1 MLRDEYKKQMD
12 NIRADESVKEKVLN
26 AIKEKPKKTKRS
38 KVVYFR
44 AAAAMAASIAVA
56 LSVIIVKDSV
66 PQKVEEVGTVKT
78 YSEVYKTL
86 EALVPKTNAIDQLI
100 DTLGDFVAYN
110 AKNADDV
117 EIIEE
122 EYVYEAED
130 SPTSANGAVD
140 GSASDKTDY
149 SETTTQVKGV
159 DEADIVKTDGKY
171 IYSFNGS
178 EIKIIKAG
186 KTPQLI
192 KKITVAS
199 NDFSPT
205 SSMYLADGKL
215 IIIGNITNNQ
225 SEGTVVNIYDVSDPQ
240 NAKVVYELKQSGF
253 YNTSRLIGDK
263 LYLISNYTI
272 NANKIDE
279 DDIESFVPCVDS
291 KTYNGAMAAEDI
303 FINRNCSRAV
313 YTVICGYGIND
324 GSLLGSQSVL
334 GGTYTLYCSTGNIIT
349 ADYQKDSKTNITRFA
364 IDDGKVEFKAEGTI
378 DGSLLNQFSIDE
390 YKGYFRF
397 VTTENTGKETRY
409 GDVVEYTLEQTNAL
423 TVLDGELK
431 MVGEIDGIAPDERV
445 YSVRFMG
452 DTAYFVTFRQVDPL
466 FSVDLSD
473 PHNPKIIGALKIPGF
488 SNYLYP
494 FGDGK
499 LLGIGQ
505 DADEQTGRTG
515 GVKLS
520 MFDISDPANVSES
533 AKLILDV
540 DYSSALQGHKE
551 SLVDYNKNII
561 GFSVWGKR
569 GSEYRI
575 FGFEN
580 GAFTLKSQIKLDN
593 IYNSVRGLYIG
604 EEFYIITD
612 KFLYVYDINSY
623 NEITRL
629 SLS

>member
-44 AAAAMAASIAVA
+44 AAAAVAASIAVA

-100 DTLGDFVAYN
+100 DTIGDFVTYG
-110 AKNADDV
+110 AKGTDD
-117 EIIEE
+117 IELE
-122 EYVYEAED
+122 YEYVAEE
-130 SPTSANGAVD
+130 STNGTTAPTVT
-140 GSASDKTDY
+140 SDDLNNKTDY

-205 SSMYLADGKL
+205 SSMYLTGGKL

-349 ADYQKDSKTNITRFA
+349 ADYQKDNKTNITRFA
-364 IDDGKVEFKAEGTI
+364 IDNGKVEFKAEGTI

-397 VTTENTGKETRY
+397 VTTKNTGKETRY
-409 GDVVEYTLEQTNAL
+409 DDVVEYTLEQTNAL

-431 MVGEIDGIAPDERV
+431 TVGTIDGIAPNERV

-452 DTAYFVTFRQVDPL
+452 DTAYFVTFRQV
-466 FSVDLSD
+466 
-473 PHNPKIIGALKIPGF
+473 
-488 SNYLYP
+488 
-494 FGDGK
+494 
-499 LLGIGQ
+499 
-505 DADEQTGRTG
+505 
-515 GVKLS
+515 
-520 MFDISDPANVSES
+520 
-533 AKLILDV
+533 
-540 DYSSALQGHKE
+540 
-551 SLVDYNKNII
+551 
-561 GFSVWGKR
+561 
-569 GSEYRI
+569 
-575 FGFEN
+575 
-580 GAFTLKSQIKLDN
+580 
-593 IYNSVRGLYIG
+593 
-604 EEFYIITD
+604 
-612 KFLYVYDINSY
+612 
-623 NEITRL
+623 
-629 SLS
+629 